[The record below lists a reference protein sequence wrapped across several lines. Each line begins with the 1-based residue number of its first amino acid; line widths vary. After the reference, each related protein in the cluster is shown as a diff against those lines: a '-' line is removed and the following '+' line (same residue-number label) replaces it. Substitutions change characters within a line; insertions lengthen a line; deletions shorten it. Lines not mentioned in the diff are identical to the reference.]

1 MTKKKALVI
10 DDEMMVRYSLKKML
24 GALGFDVLEASDG
37 QEGERLVDAE
47 PDLSLIVT
55 DIIMPRQEGVETIS
69 NIRRKLP
76 DIPLVAISGGGR
88 IRSLDFLDIAQK
100 AGASAVLPKPF
111 TKDDLKTAL
120 VTSAAI

>member
-1 MTKKKALVI
+1 MTKKKALII

-55 DIIMPRQEGVETIS
+55 DIIMPRQEGVERFPTFGGS
-69 NIRRKLP
+69 CPTYRWSPSR
-76 DIPLVAISGGGR
+76 AAGGSGR
-88 IRSLDFLDIAQK
+88 W
-100 AGASAVLPKPF
+100 
-111 TKDDLKTAL
+111 
-120 VTSAAI
+120 TSST

>member
-1 MTKKKALVI
+1 MKKKALVI

-37 QEGERLVDAE
+37 QEGERLADAE
-47 PDLSLIVT
+47 PNLSLIVT

-76 DIPLVAISGGGR
+76 EIPMVAISGGGR

-100 AGASAVLPKPF
+100 AGANAVLPKPF
-111 TKDDLKTAL
+111 TKDDLKEAL
-120 VTSAAI
+120 VSSGVL